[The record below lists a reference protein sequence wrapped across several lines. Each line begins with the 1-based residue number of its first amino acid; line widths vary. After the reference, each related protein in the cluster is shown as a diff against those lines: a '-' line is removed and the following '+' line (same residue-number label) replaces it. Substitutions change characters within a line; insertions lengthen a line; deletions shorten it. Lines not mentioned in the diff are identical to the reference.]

1 MQHGEKVNWLAYLS
15 AFDTACARS
24 SRTPATDRSVTQP
37 TASARAGNDQHTPL
51 MRQFFAAKAEHPDVL
66 LFFRMGDFYELFYD
80 DARKAA
86 RLLDITLTQR
96 GSSAGQPIPM
106 AGVPAHAY
114 EGYLA
119 RLVALGESVAIC
131 EQIGDPALAKGLV
144 ERKVVRIVTPGTV
157 TDEALLHDRRDTLLM
172 AVARGK
178 QGFGLAWADLAGGRF
193 LVNEV
198 VNDDMLEAELARL
211 DPAELLI
218 PDEEGWPAGLAT
230 RTGLRRRAPWLF
242 DADTG
247 RRQLLQ
253 FFGLH
258 DLSGFGI
265 DDGLPFKG
273 ALAIAAAGAL
283 LGYVEET
290 QKQRLPHLTAIR
302 VETSDGAIA
311 MNAATR
317 RHLELDTRVDGD
329 TRHTLLGVLDSTITP
344 MGGRLL
350 RRWLHRPLRDR
361 QVLRERHDAVKTLID
376 RRLEN
381 DLRDTFRGL
390 GDIERI
396 LSRVALRSA
405 RPRDLSTLRDALVSL
420 PRVRD
425 TLRVADSPR
434 LNALSAELGEHDA
447 QATWLQSA
455 IVPQPPLLAR
465 DGGTIADGYD
475 AELDELRQLST
486 NADQFLIDLEARER
500 ASSGIATLKVGYNR
514 VHGYFIE
521 ISKGQ
526 ADKAPVHYTRRQTL
540 TGAERY
546 ITEELKA
553 FEDKVLSARDRA
565 LTREK
570 MLYETILDELNLHLE
585 PLKRCAGALSELDVL
600 ICFAERAQALD
611 WSMPALMDEP
621 ALRIERGRHPV
632 VEAVRDDPFE
642 PNDLHLHADRRMLVI
657 TGPNMG
663 GKSTYMRQNALIVLL
678 AHIGSFVPA
687 SKAELGPIDRIL
699 TRIGAGDDLAR
710 GQSTF
715 MVEMSETSYILH
727 HATAQSLVLMDEIGR
742 GTSTYDGL
750 ALAEACAKHL
760 AATNRAY
767 TLFATHYFELTALAQ
782 AGSGIANVHLDA
794 VEHHDKNGSDTL
806 VFMHAVKDGPA
817 DRSFGLQV
825 AALAGLPKSVVREAR
840 GRLAELEQRRSDP
853 APVLSPQA
861 LDTPQQFGLF
871 TPASAALDAL
881 AAIDPDELTPKQ
893 ALEALY
899 RLKALE

>member
-1 MQHGEKVNWLAYLS
+1 MPGRIPDTGTQLS
-15 AFDTACARS
+15 DLRENVDN
-24 SRTPATDRSVTQP
+24 RKGQP
-37 TASARAGNDQHTPL
+37 EHTPL
-51 MRQFFAAKAEHPDVL
+51 MKQFFAAKSEYPDLL

-96 GSSAGQPIPM
+96 GSSGGAPIPM
-106 AGVPAHAY
+106 AGVPVHAY

-157 TDEALLHDRRDTLLM
+157 TDEALLDERRDTLLM
-172 AVARGK
+172 ALSRGRH
-178 QGFGLAWADLAGGRF
+178 GYGLAWADLAGGRF

-198 VNDDMLEAELARL
+198 DGDDALEAELARL
-211 DPAELLI
+211 EPAELLV
-218 PDEEGWPAGLAT
+218 PDEDGWPEFLRQRHGI
-230 RTGLRRRAPWLF
+230 RRRAPWLF
-242 DADTG
+242 DADSG

-253 FFGLH
+253 FFGVH

-265 DDGLPFKG
+265 EDAPR
-273 ALAIAAAGAL
+273 AIAAAAAL

-290 QKQRLPHLTAIR
+290 QKQRLPHLTAIAL
-302 VETSDGAIA
+302 ETAGEAIA

-329 TRHTLLGVLDSTITP
+329 TRNTLLGVLDSTVTP

-350 RRWLHRPLRDR
+350 RRWLHRPLRLREVLVQRHHAVGTLIDHGADAD
-361 QVLRERHDAVKTLID
+361 LRER
-376 RRLEN
+376 
-381 DLRDTFRGL
+381 FRAL
-390 GDIERI
+390 GDVERI
-396 LSRVALRSA
+396 LTRIALRSA
-405 RPRDLSTLRDALVSL
+405 RPRDFSTLRDGLALL
-420 PRVRD
+420 PDIAAV
-425 TLRVADSPR
+425 LAPLDSPR
-434 LNALSAELGEHDA
+434 LQALAAELGEHGETA
-447 QATWLQSA
+447 HLLLSA
-455 IVPQPPLLAR
+455 IAEQPPLKLS
-465 DGGTIADGYD
+465 DGGVIAADYD

-500 ASSGIATLKVGYNR
+500 EASGIATLKVGYNR

-526 ADKAPVHYTRRQTL
+526 ADRAPVHYTRRQTL
-540 TGAERY
+540 TNAERY

-553 FEDKVLSARDRA
+553 FEDKVLSARERA
-565 LTREK
+565 LSREK
-570 MLYETILDELNLHLE
+570 LLYEGLLDALGTRLE
-585 PLKRCAGALSELDVL
+585 PLKRAAAALSELDVL
-600 ICFAERAQALD
+600 AAFAERAQALD
-611 WSMPALMDEP
+611 WSRPELETAP
-621 ALRIERGRHPV
+621 CLRIERGRHPV
-632 VEAVRDDPFE
+632 VEAVREQPFE
-642 PNDLHLHADRRMLVI
+642 PNDLDLHPDRRMLVI

-687 SKAELGPIDRIL
+687 ARAVIGPIDRIL

-715 MVEMSETSYILH
+715 MVEMAETSYILH
-727 HATAQSLVLMDEIGR
+727 HASAQSLVLMDEIGR

-750 ALAEACAKHL
+750 ALADAVARHL
-760 AATNRAY
+760 AHVNRCY
-767 TLFATHYFELTALAQ
+767 TLFATHYFELTALADETVE
-782 AGSGIANVHLDA
+782 GGPSGIANVHLDA
-794 VEHHDKNGSDTL
+794 VEHADKSGGETL

-817 DRSFGLQV
+817 NRSFGLQV
-825 AALAGLPKSVVREAR
+825 AALAGLPRDTVVQAR
-840 GRLAELEQRRSDP
+840 RRLAELEQRGGESHASQM
-853 APVLSPQA
+853 APRA
-861 LDTPQQFGLF
+861 LDAPQQFGLF
-871 TPASAALDAL
+871 APAPSAAQEAL
-881 AAIDPDELTPKQ
+881 AALDPDELTPKQ

-899 RLKALE
+899 RLKSLL

>member
-1 MQHGEKVNWLAYLS
+1 MHGN
-15 AFDTACARS
+15 
-24 SRTPATDRSVTQP
+24 TPASP
-37 TASARAGNDQHTPL
+37 PEHTPL
-51 MRQFFAAKAEHPDVL
+51 MKQFFAAKAEHPDVL

-96 GSSAGQPIPM
+96 GNSAGQPIPM
-106 AGVPAHAY
+106 AGVPHHAY

-157 TDEALLHDRRDTLLM
+157 TDEALLNERRDTLLL

-178 QGFGLAWADLAGGRF
+178 SGFGIAWADLAAGRL

-198 VNDDMLEAELARL
+198 ASEDALEAELARL
-211 DPAELLI
+211 EPAETLVA
-218 PDEEGWPAGLAT
+218 DEEGWPAFVAT
-230 RTGLRRRAPWLF
+230 RTGMRRRAPWLF
-242 DADTG
+242 DADSG
-247 RRQLLQ
+247 RRQLLR

-265 DDGLPFKG
+265 EDKP
-273 ALAIAAAGAL
+273 LAIAAAAAL

-290 QKQRLPHLTAIR
+290 QKQRLPHLTAIA
-302 VETSDGAIA
+302 VESGDGAIA

-329 TRHTLLGVLDSTITP
+329 TRTTLLGVLDSTITP

-361 QVLRERHDAVKTLID
+361 ATLRLRHQGVAMLIESGAAERLRE
-376 RRLEN
+376 
-381 DLRDTFRGL
+381 TFRAL
-390 GDIERI
+390 GDLERI
-396 LSRVALRSA
+396 LSRIALRSA
-405 RPRDLSTLRDALVSL
+405 RPRDLSTLRDGLGLL
-420 PRVRD
+420 PAARAQ
-425 TLRVADSPR
+425 LQPLDSPR
-434 LNALSAELGEHDA
+434 LRALCDELGEHDA
-447 QATWLQSA
+447 HAHLLASA
-455 IVPQPPLLAR
+455 IVPQPPVLAR
-465 DGGTIADGYD
+465 DGGIFAEGYD
-475 AELDELRQLST
+475 TELDELRTLST
-486 NADQFLIDLEARER
+486 HADQFLVDLEARER
-500 ASSGIATLKVGYNR
+500 AATGVATLKVGYNR
-514 VHGYFIE
+514 VHGYYIE

-526 ADKAPVHYTRRQTL
+526 SDKAPTHYSRRQTL

-546 ITEELKA
+546 ITEELKQ
-553 FEDKVLSARDRA
+553 FEDKVLSARERA
-565 LTREK
+565 LARERL
-570 MLYETILDELNLHLE
+570 LYEQLLDALNERLE
-585 PLKRCAGALSELDVL
+585 PLKRCAAALSELDVL
-600 ICFAERAQALD
+600 GCFAERAQSLD
-611 WSMPALMDEP
+611 WAQPELVDDAGI
-621 ALRIERGRHPV
+621 RIERGRHPV
-632 VEAVRDDPFE
+632 VEAVRSEPFE
-642 PNDLHLHADRRMLVI
+642 PNDLVLDESRRMLVI

-678 AHIGSFVPA
+678 AHIGAFVPA
-687 SKAELGPIDRIL
+687 SRAVLGPIDRIL

-727 HATAQSLVLMDEIGR
+727 HASAQSLVLMDEIGR

-750 ALAEACAKHL
+750 ALAEACARRL
-760 AATNRAY
+760 ANGNRAY
-767 TLFATHYFELTALAQ
+767 TLFATHYFELTALAEP
-782 AGSGIANVHLDA
+782 GSGIANVHLDA
-794 VEHHDKNGSDTL
+794 VEHGDAL

-825 AALAGLPKSVVREAR
+825 AALAGLPRAVVQQAR
-840 GRLAELEQRRSDP
+840 GRLAELEQSSRD
-853 APVLSPQA
+853 APLPSMAPEA
-861 LDTPQQFGLF
+861 LDAPQQFGLF
-871 TPASAALDAL
+871 APSSAAMDAL

-899 RLKALE
+899 RLKGLS